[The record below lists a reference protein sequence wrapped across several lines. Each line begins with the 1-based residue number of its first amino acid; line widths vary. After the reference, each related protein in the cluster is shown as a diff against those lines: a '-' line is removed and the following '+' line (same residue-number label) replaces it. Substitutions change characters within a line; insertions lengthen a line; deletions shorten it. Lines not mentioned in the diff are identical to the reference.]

1 MTAKREKI
9 ITLRISEASYDSI
22 KDFAKNHGLSVNAY
36 LNSIIDS
43 QAEWFIPISSYNS
56 VTIPKS
62 MMAALFSMANKE
74 GLEVLAK
81 RWAAEAK
88 NIILLSG
95 AEPNIQSV
103 LDLARRISKYFM
115 GTDIRMNFGDADE
128 DDDKNNN
135 SDKAVYAVI
144 RHDAG
149 ENFSYF
155 IDKAFENL
163 FQITRIKAFVNHDET
178 TVFIK
183 VESTG

>member
-1 MTAKREKI
+1 MSSSSTKREKM
-9 ITLRISEASYDSI
+9 ITLRINEKSYNII
-22 KDFAKNHGLSVNAY
+22 KDFAKNHGLSINAY
-36 LNSIIDS
+36 LNSVIDS
-43 QAEWFIPISSYNS
+43 QAEWFIPISSFNA

-62 MMAALFSMANKE
+62 MMAVLFSMANKE
-74 GLEVLAK
+74 SLNELAK

-95 AEPNIQSV
+95 AEPNIEST

-115 GTDIRMNFGDADE
+115 GTDIRMNFGGG
-128 DDDKNNN
+128 NNVN
-135 SDKAVYAVI
+135 NAIYAVI

-155 IDKAFENL
+155 IDQAFDRL
-163 FQITRIKAFVNHDET
+163 FQLMKIKALINHDET

-183 VESTG
+183 IESTD